1 MCLHILNIFIQIKK
15 NLYVGFCIK
24 ISKTLA
30 QLIFCLLTIIQKK
43 MIILLY
49 LYCLSNFKSTKNN
62 FKFFFCCR
70 KEVEACD
77 CLQGFQM
84 THSLGGG
91 TGAGM
96 GTLIIAKI
104 REEFPDRMI
113 STFSIVPSP
122 KV

>member
-1 MCLHILNIFIQIKK
+1 M
-15 NLYVGFCIK
+15 
-24 ISKTLA
+24 
-30 QLIFCLLTIIQKK
+30 
-43 MIILLY
+43 ILLY
-49 LYCLSNFKSTKNN
+49 LYYLLAILKAPKIIKIT
-62 FKFFFCCR
+62 FKFFFFVCFR

-96 GTLIIAKI
+96 GTLMIAKI
-104 REEFPDRMI
+104 RDEFPDRMI

-122 KV
+122 KVL